1 MFYSL
6 VNIRYIPALRRPGGG
21 SVVAP
26 AEKASHLRS
35 QFDSKLCRE
44 QFVTP
49 LSCFPQSRCNSL
61 AFWTSVLLLLLLDLD
76 TYGGV
81 DPLGVFPLFLK
92 VADII
97 ARKLSIIFRKLIRL
111 GLFLESWRS
120 ANVTAI
126 SNAAP
131 SPDRENYRPVSI
143 TTILS
148 KVNEKL
154 VSHKLSIFRKKIWFI
169 ACCSVCLY

>member
-1 MFYSL
+1 M
-6 VNIRYIPALRRPGGG
+6 
-21 SVVAP
+21 AP

-35 QFDSKLCRE
+35 QFDSKQCRE

-61 AFWTSVLLLLLLDLD
+61 AFRISVLLHLLLDLD
-76 TYGGV
+76 AYGGV

-92 VADII
+92 KVAE
-97 ARKLSIIFRKLIRL
+97 IFRKLVRL
-111 GLFLESWRS
+111 GLFSESWRS

-131 SPDRENYRPVSI
+131 SPS
-143 TTILS
+143 
-148 KVNEKL
+148 
-154 VSHKLSIFRKKIWFI
+154 
-169 ACCSVCLY
+169 